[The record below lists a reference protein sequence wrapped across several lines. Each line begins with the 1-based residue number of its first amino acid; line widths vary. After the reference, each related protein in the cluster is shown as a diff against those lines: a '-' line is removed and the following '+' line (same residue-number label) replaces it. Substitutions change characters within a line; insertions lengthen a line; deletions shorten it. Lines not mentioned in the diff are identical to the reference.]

1 MKIENRKFYVLVS
14 LFIYIISLTQTAIS
28 SNDLEDKTLSGIAAL
43 IMGGLSILG
52 GGVLEW
58 LIWLANPLY
67 FFSIFLFLKSK
78 NSAKI
83 FSIVSTA
90 IALSFATWNEI
101 LASESARLGKIDSL
115 GLGYWLWVIS
125 MIILAIGIFSRK
137 KDNRHNA

>member
-1 MKIENRKFYVLVS
+1 VKIENRKFYVLVS
-14 LFIYIISLTQTAIS
+14 LIIYIISLTQTAIS
-28 SNDLEDKTLSGIAAL
+28 SNDLEDKTLSGIATL

-67 FFSIFLFLKSK
+67 FFSVFLFLKSK

-101 LASESARLGKIDSL
+101 LVSESARLGKIDSL

-125 MIILAIGIFSRK
+125 MIILAIGIFSRE

>member
-1 MKIENRKFYVLVS
+1 VKIENRKFYVLVS